1 MSFKLCKSTFTNL
14 FRWSA
19 VHQPTDNN
27 QAFSI
32 HTLNTKY
39 MMCLSVRTWRKKQ
52 SFLSFFSLCFNGIT
66 CELFKLMRVTPS
78 GKETLG
84 SIKTKGVAFVGGCCC
99 AAWFQ
104 QMNNMPIGHRSK
116 LCDLSQMSL
125 LPTEN
130 HNLII
135 QTCVEK
141 EPEPCEIKINDKRKK
156 KNMLVQYGTFSATKK
171 DYLQQKDQCKT
182 MS

>member
-1 MSFKLCKSTFTNL
+1 
-14 FRWSA
+14 
-19 VHQPTDNN
+19 
-27 QAFSI
+27 
-32 HTLNTKY
+32 
-39 MMCLSVRTWRKKQ
+39 
-52 SFLSFFSLCFNGIT
+52 
-66 CELFKLMRVTPS
+66 
-78 GKETLG
+78 
-84 SIKTKGVAFVGGCCC
+84 
-99 AAWFQ
+99 
-104 QMNNMPIGHRSK
+104 MNNMPIGHRSK

-171 DYLQQKDQCKT
+171 RLLTAKRSMQDKVMKYTALYDNCNFESYCNKRL
-182 MS
+182 